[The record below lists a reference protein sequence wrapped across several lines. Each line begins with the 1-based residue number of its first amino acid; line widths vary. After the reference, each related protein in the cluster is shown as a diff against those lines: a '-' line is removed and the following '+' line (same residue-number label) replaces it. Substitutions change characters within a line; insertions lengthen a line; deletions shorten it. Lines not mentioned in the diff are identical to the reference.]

1 MTPEQL
7 DEIEARANRATE
19 GPWTVSETVDETEYG
34 SYTACGVQPIA
45 PLEWYSDSDV
55 AHVALEPMVEED
67 AKFIAAARTDVPNLV
82 AEVRRLR
89 AQVEALEKL
98 HRDDGRGNCE
108 VCMDFVTQGTYES
121 AYYPCD
127 TIRIVGESNE

>member
-7 DEIEARANRATE
+7 DEIEARANQAADHVAMLCTKEERWRMSV
-19 GPWTVSETVDETEYG
+19 PPKD
-34 SYTACGVQPIA
+34 
-45 PLEWYSDSDV
+45 SDSDLMLLRS
-55 AHVALEPMVEED
+55 LE
-67 AKFIAAARTDVPNLV
+67 KDVPALV

-108 VCMDFVTQGTYES
+108 VCMDFVTQVPLRHHPNS
-121 AYYPCD
+121 
-127 TIRIVGESNE
+127 RRKR